1 MSDFQFRMIRTA
13 MRNDDKKTKIHY
25 DAKEVQHS
33 LQLISNG
40 ASIQVELGLNIVAI
54 YANQN
59 SKS

>member
-1 MSDFQFRMIRTA
+1 

-40 ASIQVELGLNIVAI
+40 ASIQVELGLNIVEI
-54 YANQN
+54 YVNQH

>member
-1 MSDFQFRMIRTA
+1 

-40 ASIQVELGLNIVAI
+40 ASIQVELGLNIVAV